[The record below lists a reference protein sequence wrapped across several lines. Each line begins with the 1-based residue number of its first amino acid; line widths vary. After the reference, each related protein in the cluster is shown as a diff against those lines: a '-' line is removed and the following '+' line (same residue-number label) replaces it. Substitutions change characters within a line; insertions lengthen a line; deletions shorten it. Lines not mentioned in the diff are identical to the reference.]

1 MVTVGHDRR
10 PWQCDCSISSSGSWW
25 PGLDCWPRST
35 SEERGNPGATS
46 RGRRITPPDVQTVT
60 VVGGSGGVRGNDPTT
75 VPDLSAASGCTPST
89 ILRWRRDLVKQR
101 WAPPRRRTAGRRTAP
116 KLRWLV
122 LRLAAENSS
131 WGYRRIHGEL
141 ARLGY
146 PIAASTVCRS
156 SSERAS
162 TPHLAAM
169 VAPWRQF
176 LTAQARLLATDF
188 FCVDT
193 LLCQRLYVLFF
204 VEHATCRVHLLESPQ
219 TPAEPGLLSRRGI
232 C

>member
-1 MVTVGHDRR
+1 MVAVGHDRR

-25 PGLDCWPRST
+25 HGLDCWPRST

-46 RGRRITPPDVQTVT
+46 RGRRITPPDAQTVT

-116 KLRWLV
+116 ELRWLV

-146 PIAASTVCRS
+146 PIAASTVWSIIKRAGIDPAPGRDGRPLATIPDRTGTRLLPLTFS
-156 SSERAS
+156 AS
-162 TPHLAAM
+162 TRCCASGCM
-169 VAPWRQF
+169 CCF
-176 LTAQARLLATDF
+176 
-188 FCVDT
+188 
-193 LLCQRLYVLFF
+193 
-204 VEHATCRVHLLESPQ
+204 S
-219 TPAEPGLLSRRGI
+219 
-232 C
+232 